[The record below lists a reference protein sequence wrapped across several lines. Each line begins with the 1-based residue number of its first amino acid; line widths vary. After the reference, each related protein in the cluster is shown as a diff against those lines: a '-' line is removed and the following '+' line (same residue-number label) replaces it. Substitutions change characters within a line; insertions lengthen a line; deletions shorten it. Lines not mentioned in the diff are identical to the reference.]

1 MLERDVLTCSS
12 HQCMVITCHTA
23 IIACV
28 KTKQSGKTLDLF
40 AEMLEKIL
48 EPDVITYSASISAC
62 EKTKLSDKALEL
74 LEDMSQVGLEPSMIT
89 CNATMCM
96 CEGQA
101 VSQSFGAPS

>member
-12 HQCMVITCHTA
+12 HQCMVMTCDIA

-74 LEDMSQVGLEPSMIT
+74 LEDMWQEGLEPSMIT
-89 CNATMCM
+89 CNAAMCM

-101 VSQSFGAPS
+101 ISQSFGAPS

>member
-1 MLERDVLTCSS
+1 MCED
-12 HQCMVITCHTA
+12 QA
-23 IIACV
+23 IRQV
-28 KTKQSGKTLDLF
+28 GLF